1 MRWATGAYK
10 RRQKNLNIWFN
21 WFAWYPVKLDGDTW
35 IWWEPLRRRICRGA
49 QGSTYYTYYSLKNV
63 RQQYLEA
70 KEKAYDMPNMYR

>member
-1 MRWATGAYK
+1 MRWATAAYK
-10 RRQKNLNIWFN
+10 RRQKNLNIWYN

-35 IWWEPLRRRICRGA
+35 IWWEPVRRRRETAHYIYC
-49 QGSTYYTYYSLKNV
+49 SLKNV